1 MMWLGRFVC
10 FTGGLFVEVVLA
22 DVVEDGLRDLR
33 CVDVVL
39 NLGPEFGGADFVVE
53 VG

>member
-22 DVVEDGLRDLR
+22 DVVEDGGGNEFWSGGLLR
-33 CVDVVL
+33 
-39 NLGPEFGGADFVVE
+39 
-53 VG
+53 